1 MTYLRCKLQIKCLNI
16 CSLGYSYLHPANVN
30 IIPNMNLKSNISLW
44 YFFADI
50 FWHCINNVFLDRN
63 LRYWNSFQLSKKNPF
78 VKQSSEK
85 SNCSM
90 KAFPTVIH
98 FTHKIIWE
106 VKLQNGM
113 VHKQLFYIK
122 EKGKTLIN
130 LKVDKCEILHDI
142 NKLHRLY
149 ESSKTR

>member
-1 MTYLRCKLQIKCLNI
+1 
-16 CSLGYSYLHPANVN
+16 
-30 IIPNMNLKSNISLW
+30 
-44 YFFADI
+44 
-50 FWHCINNVFLDRN
+50 
-63 LRYWNSFQLSKKNPF
+63 
-78 VKQSSEK
+78 
-85 SNCSM
+85 M

-130 LKVDKCEILHDI
+130 LKVDKYEILHDI